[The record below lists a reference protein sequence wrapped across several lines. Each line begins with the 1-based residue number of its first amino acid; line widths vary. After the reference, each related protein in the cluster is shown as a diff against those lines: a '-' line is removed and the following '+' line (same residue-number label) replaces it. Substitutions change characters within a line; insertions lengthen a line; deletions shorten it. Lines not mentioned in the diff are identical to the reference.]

1 MCVEIIQVKSLHAE
15 KKLDELVD
23 KNLKGCFDTDEV
35 ERAVELALQ
44 CTQSHPD
51 LRPKMLQVLK
61 ILEGINGQSEQPE
74 AQGGVDLCQGRTFSF
89 SLNFN
94 ETCDESSFVIEAIE
108 LSGPR

>member
-1 MCVEIIQVKSLHAE
+1 MYAE
-15 KKLDELVD
+15 KKLEELID
-23 KNLKGCFDTDEV
+23 KNLKECFDSDDLEK
-35 ERAVELALQ
+35 AVELALQ

-51 LRPKMLQVLK
+51 LRPKMSQVLK

-74 AQGGVDLCQGRTFSF
+74 AQGGVDLYQGRTFSF